1 MSLCLK
7 IFDSYFYFLTSGYNR
22 KNIEMNHITSQDY
35 RIALKRLS
43 DLHGSNLEPLR
54 PKRAFGRDITNLH
67 EKKSKNSSIYE
78 KIVPTKL
85 DVKPRAKSLAS
96 KKDTRS
102 NLPRRDPLEDYKS
115 DILKFML
122 KLGKVEKGFEQKE
135 ITEKMRQILVDWL
148 VDVHESF

>member
-1 MSLCLK
+1 MPLCLNF
-7 IFDSYFYFLTSGYNR
+7 FDSYFYFLTSSNR
-22 KNIEMNHITSQDY
+22 KKREMNHLSSQDY
-35 RIALKRLS
+35 RFALKKLS
-43 DLHGSNLEPLR
+43 DLHVSNLEPLR

-67 EKKSKNSSIYE
+67 EKKTKNSSIYE

-96 KKDTRS
+96 KKDARN
-102 NLPRRDPLEDYKS
+102 NLPRKDPLEDYKS
-115 DILKFML
+115 DILQFMV
-122 KLGKVEKGFEQKE
+122 KLGKIEKGFQQKE